1 LTFKPEDNKM
11 SIIKVASQS
20 RTALV
25 AGAIAGM
32 YREKQAAVVQA
43 IGAGAVNQAIKAMI
57 SARGFLAEEGKY
69 IVFIPSFT
77 TVMVNGQERTA
88 IRMTV
93 QAQESSADATTLE
106 TDETPMEWAEE
117 DNEEMAYLFGGDQVV
132 SRR

>member
-1 LTFKPEDNKM
+1 M

-32 YREKQAAVVQA
+32 YREKQEAVVQA

-69 IVFIPSFT
+69 IVFVPSFT

-93 QAQESSADATTLE
+93 QPQESNGKAPSVE
-106 TDETPMEWAEE
+106 TDETPVEWDE
-117 DNEEMAYLFGGDQVV
+117 DNDSEMAYLFGGDQAT
-132 SRR
+132 SRRQ